1 MAKRLERG
9 VFHTDTPVRI
19 ESYAAV
25 VGEKEGEGPLGECFD
40 EVVSDSHFGM
50 DTWEQAETRFQQE
63 AIGIALHK
71 AGLQKEDIGVICAGD
86 LINQCIGSAYSVREL
101 DIPFLG
107 LYGACS
113 TMAEGLL
120 ISTVMTDCGI
130 TEHAAAVTS
139 SHFSTA
145 ERQFR
150 FPLSYGGQRTPT
162 SQWTCT
168 ASGAVILSKNS
179 GDITVSGG
187 CIGKIADLDI
197 TDINNMGSAM
207 APAAAD
213 TIMRYLSATVTSPAD
228 YDFIVTGD
236 LGVVGSKLLIDILL
250 KQGVDITAQH
260 RDCGA
265 MIFDIEKQDMHCGG
279 SGCGCGASVLCGHFL
294 PMLERGEAKN
304 IIFAATGALMSPM
317 SLQQGESIPS
327 ISHLVHL
334 RKEQL

>member
-1 MAKRLERG
+1 MAERIARG
-9 VFHTDTPVRI
+9 VFRTDTPVRI
-19 ESYAAV
+19 RSYAAV

-40 EVVSDSHFGM
+40 EVITDSHFGKN
-50 DTWEQAETRFQQE
+50 TWEQAETQFQLE
-63 AIGIALHK
+63 AVGLALRK
-71 AGLQKEDIGVICAGD
+71 AGLQREDIDVICAGD

-101 DIPFLG
+101 AVPFLG

-120 ISTVMTDCGI
+120 IASVLTDSGI
-130 TEHAAAVTS
+130 AEQAAAVTS

-150 FPLSYGGQRTPT
+150 FPLSYVSRD
-162 SQWTCT
+162 
-168 ASGAVILSKNS
+168 SGNIGV
-179 GDITVSGG
+179 VGG
-187 CIGKIADLDI
+187 CIGKIADLEI

-213 TIMRYLSATVTSPAD
+213 TIMRYLSATGTVPDDYDYIVTS
-228 YDFIVTGD
+228 D
-236 LGVVGSKLLIDILL
+236 LGVVGSELLRDFLL

-265 MIFDIEKQDMHCGG
+265 MIFDVEKQDMHCGG
-279 SGCGCGASVLCGHFL
+279 SGCGCGASVLCGNFL
-294 PMLERGEAKN
+294 PMLERGEAQN
-304 IIFAATGALMSPM
+304 ILFAATGALMSPM

-334 RKEQL
+334 RKEQA